1 MIRILAMSDSHRQHQ
16 RFTLPDADLFI
27 HAGDFTNFGNGAEE
41 FAIWYWQLP
50 YKKKLVV
57 LGNHE
62 TANAVE
68 KRDIQTWRK
77 LFGPTLLDNEAQEV
91 ELGGKKFVVFG
102 APYGTL
108 DFSAAPTPAS
118 IVVTHE
124 PPYRILDNA
133 SGGHIGEPAI
143 GEFVRSIRPSI
154 HLFGHA
160 HAPGGHSAI
169 ESGILFVNA
178 ATRAVLIEAGEET
191 RCTRTIHPRRSSKT
205 P

>member
-16 RFTLPDADLFI
+16 RFTLPDADLFL

-62 TANAVE
+62 TAHAVE
-68 KRDIQTWRK
+68 KRNMETWRK
-77 LFGPTLLDNEAQEV
+77 LFGPTLLDNEAREV
-91 ELGGKKFVVFG
+91 EVAGEKLVVFG

-108 DFSAAPTPAS
+108 EFAAAPNTAS
-118 IVVTHE
+118 VVVTHE

-143 GEFVRSIRPSI
+143 GEFVRSIHPSI

-160 HAPGGHSAI
+160 HAPGGHSAT

-178 ATRAVLIEAGEET
+178 ATRAVLIETGKNAH
-191 RCTRTIHPRRSSKT
+191 CVRTINPRRPLKT
-205 P
+205 Q